1 MEEKTKSN
9 GFKNFIRNFKK
20 PTWLLSLAM
29 VLVLVG
35 SVFAQMFNTSLYNV
49 KVTDITLETDSYDG
63 ELSGLLYMPSTCDE
77 ENKCPL
83 IITTHGYL
91 NSKEMQDAPAV
102 ELSRRG
108 YIVLALD
115 MYDHGSSTWDAPAT
129 FTFWQTALWDA
140 AKVMYEKD
148 YVLKDAD
155 GNGMIAVSGHSMGG
169 FSSHLAVYFDEE
181 NYQEMLGSSDPDV
194 AAAAHRKI
202 AINLAV
208 GADFKRME
216 MPDSRTPEDM
226 RVIKSHEEVLAMYA
240 GRTSGTIAA
249 HYDEFFFLDRG
260 NAIKPGDT
268 SKGYEFPANTV
279 VYKDWVKTD
288 TGKYYLGNGSN
299 LETDEEYTAGT
310 FYDVYLDNTGSYTDE
325 ASSAYHGQ
333 RVVYTPSG
341 THPWNHF
348 STEVTGNM
356 VEFYNTAFEY
366 QLGEAG
372 LATAFE
378 PTEKGGQIWWLKEA
392 FEFVAMIG
400 LFLAIIPAITLLLKV
415 PFFKKAITPEGE
427 VVEVTE
433 TTEESVE
440 EETTEKVEEVKV
452 VKKGKRWGLI
462 LAAVL
467 VSLIPAYYFPTFI
480 SKYNPA
486 SGATY
491 TTLAN
496 FTTIAETIMWVAMIL
511 VLGLW
516 ITAVAV
522 KVFKGEEASEKA
534 RAYAWKVTK
543 PTLLVAFIALVL
555 RYFTVNAGSILVDGY
570 YWNAPTTNQIG
581 YWALVSAIITVLALV
596 ITHYTVNKA
605 EGATVKT
612 YGLRG
617 TVKQV
622 LVALLLALTVVVG
635 LYVVVFL
642 IDLIFNTDFRLWVYA
657 VKSFNLHHVVALLK
671 YAPIFFIYYLINS
684 VSVVANTKDI
694 KGWKGHLYAMFLNAG
709 GLVLF
714 LIYHYGKLF
723 LTGTAAYPTL
733 ALQPILLFGL
743 IPSLALAAVFT
754 RKIHEKTNN
763 VWVAVFLN
771 TILFTLITVANTAIY
786 LLSM

>member
-1 MEEKTKSN
+1 MDEKTKSK
-9 GFKNFIRNFKK
+9 GLKNFIKNFRK

-29 VLVLVG
+29 ILVLVG
-35 SVFAQMFNTSLYNV
+35 SVFANMFNTSFYNV
-49 KVTDITLETDSYDG
+49 EVKDIKLETDSYNG
-63 ELSGLLYMPSTCDE
+63 ELTGLLYMPKTCDE

-155 GNGMIAVSGHSMGG
+155 GNGIIAVSGHSMGG

-181 NYQEMLGSSDPDV
+181 NYQAMLNSSEPNVVD
-194 AAAAHRKI
+194 AAHRKI

-216 MPDSRTPEDM
+216 MPDSRTPEGM

-260 NAIKPGDT
+260 KALEPGNT
-268 SKGYEFPANTV
+268 SAGYDFPANTV
-279 VYKDWVKTD
+279 VYKDWVRTQ
-288 TGKYYLGNGSN
+288 TGQYYLGNGTN
-299 LETDEEYTAGT
+299 LEAGKEYTAGE
-310 FYDVYLDNTGSYTDE
+310 FYDVYLDANGAYTDE
-325 ASSAYHGQ
+325 ASATYHGQ

-348 STEVTGNM
+348 STEVTNNM
-356 VEFYNTAFEY
+356 IEFYTEAFDY
-366 QLGEAG
+366 QMTEAG
-372 LATAFE
+372 ITTGFE
-378 PTEKGGQIWWLKEA
+378 PTEKAGQIWWLKEA
-392 FEFVAMIG
+392 SEFVAMIG

-415 PFFKKAITPEGE
+415 PFFKKVVTNNGE
-427 VVEVTE
+427 VVEV
-433 TTEESVE
+433 
-440 EETTEKVEEVKV
+440 EETSEEKEAEGKTA
-452 VKKGKRWGLI
+452 KKCKKWGLVVTAI
-462 LAAVL
+462 LL
-467 VSLIPAYYFPTFI
+467 SLIPAYYFPTFI
-480 SKYNPA
+480 SKYNPT
-486 SGATY
+486 SGAAY
-491 TTLAN
+491 ATLAD
-496 FTTIAETIMWVAMIL
+496 FTKIAETIMWIAMIL
-511 VLGLW
+511 IVALW
-516 ITAVAV
+516 IITIAV
-522 KVFKGEEASEKA
+522 KVFKGNEEGEKA
-534 RAYAWKVTK
+534 REYAWKVTK
-543 PTLLVAFIALVL
+543 PIILVAFIALVL
-555 RYFTVNAGSILVDGY
+555 RYFFVNAKTILADGY

-581 YWALVSAIITVLALV
+581 YWALVAAIISVLALV
-596 ITHYTVNKA
+596 IIHYTVNKQKG
-605 EGATVKT
+605 ETIKS
-612 YGLRG
+612 YGLAG
-617 TVKQV
+617 NVKQV
-622 LVALLLALTVVVG
+622 LVALLLAAIVVLGV
-635 LYVVVFL
+635 YAVVFL
-642 IDLIFNTDFRLWVYA
+642 VNVIFNTDFRLWVYA
-657 VKSFNLHHVVALLK
+657 VKSFNLHHFVAFLK
-671 YAPIFFIYYLINS
+671 YAPIFFIYYLVNS
-684 VSVVANTKDI
+684 VSVVANTKDV
-694 KGWKGHLYAMFLNAG
+694 KGWKGYLYAMFLNAG

-754 RKIHEKTNN
+754 KKIHEKTNN